1 MKTDELGAQILVA
14 VKTPEGQAA
23 IKTFAEVCNDIWQ
36 KAEACSKTYD
46 WSKIPPEGLIKLRV
60 EGLEKQLEIVMSV
73 PEDLR
78 QFATVGNCKLFWM
91 LSILLTEAEPFDKLQ
106 DDIALIQIGRRCN
119 EEIVRRELENPTG
132 LRLLQLKAQQ
142 DYGIPPVEKDES
154 GNVESY
160 VLKKLLD
167 DLRPTARFWLPQE
180 AKSHQPEA
188 KDEISQET
196 ITEILNKLR
205 AVDWK
210 DVLVQVIAGKLED
223 LGKAAEYDLIGE
235 LRKQTKKR
243 EIPSDRLQSLDVE
256 IHLDDGDTIPLADT
270 IGETNIDIEFIE
282 ELTASQK
289 EKLRNLLGKTAFRV
303 FEFQYEYYR
312 LNREEAP
319 ISAIKKQ
326 LGYVKET
333 ISRARRKIKE
343 NREEIEKILSG

>member
-1 MKTDELGAQILVA
+1 MKTDVVPQILVA
-14 VKTPEGQAA
+14 VKTPEGQAV
-23 IKTFAEVCNDIWQ
+23 IKTFAGICNDIFQ
-36 KAEACSKTYD
+36 KAEACSKTYN
-46 WSKIPPEGLIKLRV
+46 WSVVPHEIIIEMRIA
-60 EGLEKQLEIVMSV
+60 GLEKECEIDMSL
-73 PEDLR
+73 PDEPP
-78 QFATVGNCKLFWM
+78 GNCRLFWM
-91 LSILLTEAEPFDKLQ
+91 LHTLLTESEPFEKLE

-167 DLRPTARFWLPQE
+167 DSRPTAFWLPQE
-180 AKSHQPEA
+180 AKSHQSEA

-205 AVDWK
+205 EVDWK
-210 DVLVQVIAGKLED
+210 DVLVQVMEGKFEYLR
-223 LGKAAEYDLIGE
+223 KAAEYDLIGE

-243 EIPSDRLQSLDVE
+243 EIPPDKLQSLDVE
-256 IHLDDGDTIPLADT
+256 IQLDDGDTVPLANT

-289 EKLRNLLGKTAFRV
+289 EKFKNLLGKTAFRV

-319 ISAIKKQ
+319 ISAILF
-326 LGYVKET
+326 LG
-333 ISRARRKIKE
+333 
-343 NREEIEKILSG
+343 G